1 MNYWDVQRKATA
13 VEDILNKMNWWK
25 ITAWSVIVLGVAI
38 VGLFV
43 TWIFAMSSLPF

>member
-13 VEDILNKMNWWK
+13 VEDILNKMKWFK
-25 ITAWSVIVLGVAI
+25 IIAWTVLVLGVASL
-38 VGLFV
+38 GLFV